1 MFIRIPNPDYFP
13 SHTQIKHKKEL
24 AINFTKLKI
33 LFFPTGTENDLSQLT
48 QKLGIFNPK
57 YCFLAPVTKLS
68 KVWVG
73 SGIRK
78 KHIQDPGVKKPVLR
92 IRIHIRMNP
101 HDFGLLD
108 PHPESVF
115 QMRIPDAKN
124 EVKSRWTL
132 PLKISYTITC

>member
-1 MFIRIPNPDYFP
+1 LQFFSLGSVADPGCLSGSRIQIIFHPG
-13 SHTQIKHKKEL
+13 SQIKHKKEL

-48 QKLGIFNPK
+48 QNLSIFNPK

-73 SGIRK
+73 SGIHK
-78 KHIQDPGVKKPVLR
+78 KHIPDPGVKKKPVLR
-92 IRIHIRMNP
+92 IRIRIRMNP

-115 QMRIPDAKN
+115 QMRIPDVDAD
-124 EVKSRWTL
+124 
-132 PLKISYTITC
+132 PG